1 MERTIFSL
9 FAVLAIVLLCT
20 PFSYADETCDIS
32 LTEGKQN
39 FNAGN
44 YQTAKELFVY
54 VRSECG
60 SNYKDVQSWINKCNE
75 ALAPTTLSV
84 RSSLN
89 FGASGGTETISVH
102 CNHDWIAANTSSSM
116 FSVTRNNNTL
126 TIYCRPNPNASSRS
140 DYFDVKS
147 ADGRKSVRVTVSQ
160 SGQNSSSN
168 NKNSSASSGSTY
180 LYVSKTSI
188 SCSANGTTEYLTVNC
203 NGNWSIQYGS
213 SYMYTTTR
221 SGNTITVRIT
231 PNDYTTSRSDYFFVV
246 CGDKKVMIS
255 LSQTGKS
262 SSASSSTNNASSS
275 TSSASSTTNSAVSLS
290 VSKTS
295 IITGSSGTTE
305 YLTVSSNRAWEI
317 QFPTGNMYSVTRNGN
332 TLKVT
337 IYANT
342 GTGTREDF
350 FNVRLVDGS
359 KDIKVRLWQSAPV
372 QSQSSSSSY
381 GSNSHHSSSRNRS
394 ASNRS
399 AYHQSA
405 YQRFINTNGSVAI
418 TWFGISGEIGTGAT
432 FTESAL
438 RCRLGPIGIRPLD
451 MTGGYDFVYGTTR
464 YAYQPMLDFYIP
476 TSSNKAIYFG
486 AGPSIGFREG
496 DFWFR
501 AEGGLHW
508 EWGVWASSDFF
519 VRYDGMYTVGVSIQW
534 ATKWR

>member
-1 MERTIFSL
+1 MEFLQRYFS
-9 FAVLAIVLLCT
+9 FITSDVKVLLLLLLLFLCGEST
-20 PFSYADETCDIS
+20 SAQTICYSDHRQKGIEAYKEGDYKLAKKHFEFIINSCDDKPAVNDI
-32 LTEGKQN
+32 
-39 FNAGN
+39 
-44 YQTAKELFVY
+44 
-54 VRSECG
+54 
-60 SNYKDVQSWINKCNE
+60 QSWIDKCDA
-75 ALAPTTLSV
+75 ALKPTTATPRTSNSTV
-84 RSSLN
+84 
-89 FGASGGTETISVH
+89 GH
-102 CNHDWIAANTSSSM
+102 NT
-116 FSVTRNNNTL
+116 
-126 TIYCRPNPNASSRS
+126 
-140 DYFDVKS
+140 
-147 ADGRKSVRVTVSQ
+147 G
-160 SGQNSSSN
+160 
-168 NKNSSASSGSTY
+168 NKTTSSGSVNNRQNVTPY

-203 NGNWSIQYGS
+203 NGNWSVQYTYAS
-213 SYMYTTTR
+213 SNPMLYTATR
-221 SGNTITVRIT
+221 EDNKIKVYIA
-231 PNDYTTSRSDYFFVV
+231 PNDYTTSRSDYFYVV
-246 CGDKKVMIS
+246 CGDEKVKIS
-255 LSQTGKS
+255 LSQAGKS
-262 SSASSSTNNASSS
+262 SSAG
-275 TSSASSTTNSAVSLS
+275 SSTTNSASSSATNSATSLS

-381 GSNSHHSSSRNRS
+381 GSNSHRSSSRKHS
-394 ASNRS
+394 TSNRS

-438 RCRLGPIGIRPLD
+438 RCRLGPIEIRPLD

-486 AGPSIGFREG
+486 AGPSIGFGEG

-501 AEGGLHW
+501 AEGGMHW

>member
-39 FNAGN
+39 FDAGN

-89 FGASGGTETISVH
+89 FGASGGTETISVN
-102 CNHDWIAANTSSSM
+102 CNRDWIIANTSSSM

-126 TIYCRPNPNASSRS
+126 TIYCRPNTSTSGRS

-147 ADGRKSVRVTVSQ
+147 ADGRKSVRVTIFQ
-160 SGQNSSSN
+160 SGQNSSGN
-168 NKNSSASSGSTY
+168 NKNSSASSESTY

-188 SCSANGTTEYLTVNC
+188 SCSANGTTENLSVNC

-213 SYMYTTTR
+213 SYMYTATR
-221 SGNTITVRIT
+221 NGNTITVRIT
-231 PNDYTTSRSDYFFVV
+231 TNDYTTSRSDYFFVV
-246 CGDKKVMIS
+246 CGDKKVRIS

-262 SSASSSTNNASSS
+262 SSASSST
-275 TSSASSTTNSAVSLS
+275 SSASSTTNSAGSLS

-359 KDIKVRLWQSAPV
+359 KDIKVRLWQSGRATT
-372 QSQSSSSSY
+372 SQSSSSSY
-381 GSNSHHSSSRNRS
+381 GSNSHRSSSRNRS

-405 YQRFINTNGSVAI
+405 YQRFINTNGSIAI

-432 FTESAL
+432 FTESLL
-438 RCRLGPIGIRPLD
+438 RFRLGPIEWRPLD
-451 MTGGYDFVYGTTR
+451 ITGGYDFIYGTT
-464 YAYQPMLDFYIP
+464 YFAYQPVLDFYIP
-476 TSSNKAIYFG
+476 TSSDKALYFG
-486 AGPSIGFREG
+486 AGPSIGSGDRE
-496 DFWFR
+496 FWFR

-508 EWGVWASSDFF
+508 EWGSYASSDFF
-519 VRYDGMYTVGVSIQW
+519 LRYDGMYTAGVSIQW
-534 ATKWR
+534 SSKWR